1 MLKAGDLIILP
12 QDGLC
17 EILAVD
23 GMGAMV
29 RPLAS
34 VRLEFETGDGDRGG
48 GVPVPGTVAF
58 ERRKRRPFLIS
69 NRSGGE

>member
-17 EILAVD
+17 EILEVD

-29 RPLAS
+29 RPLATT
-34 VRLEFETGDGDRGG
+34 RLEFDTEAGDR
-48 GVPVPGTVAF
+48 VAF
-58 ERRKRRPFLIS
+58 ERRQRRPFLIS
-69 NRSGGE
+69 NNSIGD

>member
-1 MLKAGDLIILP
+1 MVLKAGDLIILP

-17 EILAVD
+17 EILEVD

-29 RPLAS
+29 RPLGA
-34 VRLEFETGDGDRGG
+34 VKQEFETAEGDR
-48 GVPVPGTVAF
+48 VSF

-69 NRSGGE
+69 NQSSGE